1 MVFLFLCRVTN
12 AQKEKEKK
20 KTDQSIQL
28 SGIGD
33 QDQLSQHGIESI
45 VPLPGVGT
53 NLQGESSAPS

>member
-1 MVFLFLCRVTN
+1 MR
-12 AQKEKEKK
+12 QKIEK

-33 QDQLSQHGIESI
+33 QDQLSQPGIEPI
-45 VPLPGVGT
+45 VPLPGVGA